1 MVKYGYSVH
10 FFASYSLFM
19 CSACKVW
26 ISTLSNFFI
35 TIDWLAAYTLHRAAK
50 TKLVKTWNRPLPTPP
65 VKYPSCWGGGGE
77 GGVLQA
83 NIIAVFTWGPGGFEF
98 FKMELKIART
108 LLSWGHLCIFWIL
121 LFLRKTLNL
130 SLFPA
135 HLFYMTLS
143 AAFLLIYLFCI
154 FSVFLGPLLS
164 FHWTLLLHD
173 P

>member
-1 MVKYGYSVH
+1 MVKYGYTVH

-26 ISTLSNFFI
+26 ISTLSNFLLQLI
-35 TIDWLAAYTLHRAAK
+35 GLPRTPCIVLQ
-50 TKLVKTWNRPLPTPP
+50 KLNWWKRGTAHPP
-65 VKYPSCWGGGGE
+65 PPRLSTRHVGGE
-77 GGVLQA
+77 GGGVLQA